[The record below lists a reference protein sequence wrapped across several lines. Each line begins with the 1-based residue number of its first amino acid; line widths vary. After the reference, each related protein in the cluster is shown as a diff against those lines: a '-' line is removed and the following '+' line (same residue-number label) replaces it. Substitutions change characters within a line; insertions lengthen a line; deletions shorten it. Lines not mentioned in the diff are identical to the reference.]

1 MCSARSDTP
10 LGHGIEPTRSLRV
23 AVIGAGMAGILAVIR
38 LRESGIADVTCFE
51 KADDLG
57 GTWREN
63 TYPGIACDVP
73 SHVYS
78 YSFAP
83 NPDFSRMF
91 SPGEEI
97 QDYLRQVA
105 ADHGVLDVV
114 RFGEEVVTMSY
125 ADRAWSVVTT
135 SGDQGRFDVVIAATG
150 VLHHPRL
157 PDIDGLDTFEGEIFH
172 SARWDHDVELAGRR
186 VGVIGTGSTAVQ
198 ITGAVIDDVG
208 RLSLFQRTPQW
219 IMPLDNQPIGAEQRT
234 AFREDPDRLRELRE
248 FLERSFAENFADA
261 VVDSE
266 SAALAKIEATC
277 RAHLD
282 SQVSDPELRRRLTPD
297 YRAACKRLVVSGDFY
312 DAIQRPNAVL
322 VTESIDRIEPGGIR
336 TVDGTL
342 HELDVIVLATGFHV
356 DRFVRPVEVVGPE
369 GHSLEEA
376 WASGPTAYLSV
387 AIPGFPN
394 LFLLNGPNGPVGN
407 FSLIQVAELQMGYI
421 LQLVELLRDGTT
433 AAIAARAD
441 AAAAFE
447 LERVDAA
454 QRTVWVT
461 GCNSWYL
468 DAHGVPAAWPWKF
481 QRFRD
486 VMTAPD
492 LSAFELL

>member
-1 MCSARSDTP
+1 
-10 LGHGIEPTRSLRV
+10 
-23 AVIGAGMAGILAVIR
+23 
-38 LRESGIADVTCFE
+38 
-51 KADDLG
+51 
-57 GTWREN
+57 
-63 TYPGIACDVP
+63 
-73 SHVYS
+73 
-78 YSFAP
+78 
-83 NPDFSRMF
+83 
-91 SPGEEI
+91 
-97 QDYLRQVA
+97 
-105 ADHGVLDVV
+105 
-114 RFGEEVVTMSY
+114 
-125 ADRAWSVVTT
+125 VVTT

>member
-1 MCSARSDTP
+1 
-10 LGHGIEPTRSLRV
+10 
-23 AVIGAGMAGILAVIR
+23 MAGILAVIK
-38 LRESGIADVTCFE
+38 LRESGITDVTCFE

-105 ADHGVLDVV
+105 TDHGVLDVV
-114 RFGEEVVTMSY
+114 RFGEEVLKMSY
-125 ADRAWSVVTT
+125 ADHAWSLVTT

-157 PDIDGLDTFEGEIFH
+157 PDIDGLDTFEGDIFH
-172 SARWDHDVELAGRR
+172 SARWDHGVELTGRR

-198 ITGAVIDDVG
+198 ITGAVIDDVA

-219 IMPLDNQPIGAEQRT
+219 IMPLDNQPIGTEQRT

-261 VVDSE
+261 VVDAE

-277 RAHLD
+277 RAHLEA
-282 SQVSDPELRRRLTPD
+282 QVIDPDLRRRLTPD
-297 YRAACKRLVVSGDFY
+297 YRVACKRLVVSGDFY
-312 DAIQRPNAVL
+312 DALQRPNAVL

-356 DRFVRPVEVVGPE
+356 DRFVRPIEVVGPE

-376 WASGPTAYLSV
+376 WSSGPTAYLSI

-421 LQLVELLRDGTT
+421 LQLVELLRNGMAD
-433 AAIAARAD
+433 AIVARAD

-447 LERVDAA
+447 AERVDAA

-461 GCNSWYL
+461 GFNSWYL

-486 VMTAPD
+486 VMTTPD
-492 LSAFELL
+492 LSAFELV